1 MHDISVVIITRQPS
15 SVNDVAWLRIVVQD
29 SVLVKSLE
37 RYNDLVD
44 NIRPNLFHLS
54 QDRPAAITE

>member
-1 MHDISVVIITRQPS
+1 MHPPLDRSYRT
-15 SVNDVAWLRIVVQD
+15 LRGSASWCKIR

-54 QDRPAAITE
+54 QDRPTAITE